1 MRLKEK
7 CDKKV
12 SISNNVNMHKK
23 NCINIIIIHGKSIS
37 VFHEIGRKHI

>member
-23 NCINIIIIHGKSIS
+23 NCINIKIIYKKYILIFHRIGK
-37 VFHEIGRKHI
+37 KHI